1 MLSMF
6 LALLHRL
13 HVLRLCQAIQKL
25 ELVLPKAA
33 EHRNCE
39 VFHLKGQQKLSIP
52 SIAEEM
58 SGNSTSGREI
68 LSFKKKELVFCGCW

>member
-1 MLSMF
+1 MF

-25 ELVLPKAA
+25 ELVLLKAA

-39 VFHLKGQQKLSIP
+39 VFHLKGQQKLSIS

-58 SGNSTSGREI
+58 SGNSNSGRKI
-68 LSFKKKELVFCGCW
+68 LSFKKKELIFCGCW